1 MRITAS
7 LLILLPALALAQP
20 DSATLKRG
28 EYLAIAGDCSACH
41 RNPDNGH
48 PFSGGYRISS
58 PLGDI
63 IATNITPSRV
73 NGIGNYSLADFRRV
87 MREGR
92 RRDGS
97 YLYPAMPYTAFA
109 SLTDEDIAALYAW
122 FMTGVPAEDHQVPA
136 TQLPFPFS
144 WRAMM
149 ALWNGLFLSP
159 QPLAS
164 GSAEAIGDA
173 RGEYLVKTLGHC
185 GSCHTPRNVLMAE
198 KSASFLRGGA
208 VGSWQA
214 PDLTQA
220 RLYAWSESELATYL
234 KTGSLPGKAIAAGEM
249 ATVVEN
255 SFSRLTD
262 SDRRSVARYLL
273 TLGHAPADAHAAP
286 TPPPRAIAAFETG
299 PSATLRG
306 AIGGEQ
312 MSGAQL
318 YNAACASCHG
328 AQGEGSRDA
337 PQTFPR
343 LTGTSAVLNADP
355 ANLIMTVAE
364 GVDRTTVSGHAFMPA
379 FSSQM
384 SSAELARLL
393 DYVSTQFGAAGR
405 HITEEQVNHTLRHPR
420 HSLWLQRAPWAG
432 AGLLALLIC
441 LGVWR
446 YRSHKRSHHEST
458 PL

>member
-1 MRITAS
+1 MRTAAF
-7 LLILLPALALAQP
+7 LLLFLPALVLAQP
-20 DSATLKRG
+20 DRAALKRG

-41 RNPDNGH
+41 RNPANGH

-92 RRDGS
+92 RRDGG

-109 SLTDEDIAALYAW
+109 SLTDEDIAALYDY
-122 FMTGVPAEDHQVPA
+122 FMFGVAAEDHVVPA

-144 WRAMM
+144 VRSMM
-149 ALWNGLFLSP
+149 AVWNALFLSREN
-159 QPLAS
+159 LAS
-164 GSAEAIGDA
+164 GSAEQISDA

-185 GSCHTPRNVLMAE
+185 SSCHSPRNLMMAE
-198 KSASFLRGGA
+198 KGDRFLRGGE

-214 PDLTQA
+214 PDITQA
-220 RLYAWSESELATYL
+220 RLYDWSEAELATYL

-249 ATVVEN
+249 GTAVEN
-255 SFSRLTD
+255 SFSRLND
-262 SDRRSVARYLL
+262 NDRYAIARYLR
-273 TLGHAPADAHAAP
+273 TLGHAPAGNHATRPLSTRTVA
-286 TPPPRAIAAFETG
+286 RIETG
-299 PSATLRG
+299 PATSLNG
-306 AIGGEQ
+306 AIDGEQ

-328 AQGEGSRDA
+328 AEGEGSQDQ

-343 LTGTSAVLNADP
+343 LTGTSAVINADP

-364 GVDRTTVSGHAFMPA
+364 GVDRATASAHAFMPA

-384 SSAELARLL
+384 SSSELARLL
-393 DYVSTQFGAAGR
+393 DYVSTQFGHADR
-405 HITEEQVNHTLRHPR
+405 HITEKQVTQTLHHPR
-420 HSLWLQRAPWAG
+420 HNLWLQRAPWI
-432 AGLLALLIC
+432 GLCVLALLLC
-441 LGVWR
+441 LAAWR
-446 YRSHKRSHHEST
+446 YRSPKRSQHENNS
-458 PL
+458 L

>member
-1 MRITAS
+1 
-7 LLILLPALALAQP
+7 
-20 DSATLKRG
+20 
-28 EYLAIAGDCSACH
+28 
-41 RNPDNGH
+41 
-48 PFSGGYRISS
+48 
-58 PLGDI
+58 
-63 IATNITPSRV
+63 
-73 NGIGNYSLADFRRV
+73 
-87 MREGR
+87 
-92 RRDGS
+92 
-97 YLYPAMPYTAFA
+97 
-109 SLTDEDIAALYAW
+109 
-122 FMTGVPAEDHQVPA
+122 
-136 TQLPFPFS
+136 
-144 WRAMM
+144 
-149 ALWNGLFLSP
+149 P

-198 KSASFLRGGA
+198 KSASYLRGGA

-220 RLYAWSESELATYL
+220 RLYAWSETELATYL

-273 TLGHAPADAHAAP
+273 TLGHAPASTHAAP

-343 LTGTSAVLNADP
+343 LTGTSAVLNANP

-364 GVDRTTVSGHAFMPA
+364 GVDRTTASGHAFMPA

-393 DYVSTQFGAAGR
+393 DYVSTQFGAAGQ

-446 YRSHKRSHHEST
+446 YRSHKRRLHEST
-458 PL
+458 SL

>member
-1 MRITAS
+1 MRTAT
-7 LLILLPALALAQP
+7 LLLLFFSALAQAQP

-41 RNPDNGH
+41 RNPDNGNA
-48 PFSGGYRISS
+48 FSGGYRISS

-63 IATNITPSRV
+63 FATNITPSRV

-122 FMTGVPAEDHQVPA
+122 FMTGVPADDHAVPA

-144 WRAMM
+144 MRSMM
-149 ALWNGLFLSP
+149 AVWNALFLTRED
-159 QPLAS
+159 LAS
-164 GSAEAIGDA
+164 ASADESSEA

-185 GSCHTPRNVLMAE
+185 SSCHSPRNLMMAE
-198 KSASFLRGGA
+198 KSDAFLRGGE

-220 RLYAWSESELATYL
+220 HLSHWSAADLAAYL
-234 KTGSLPGKAIAAGEM
+234 KSGSLPGKAVAAGEM
-249 ATVVEN
+249 GTAVEN

-262 SDRRSVARYLL
+262 SDRDSIARYLL
-273 TLGHAPADAHAAP
+273 TLGQPPAATTVPRAA
-286 TPPPRAIAAFETG
+286 PPRALTPFETG
-299 PSATLRG
+299 PAATLHE
-306 AIGGEQ
+306 AIGGER

-328 AQGEGSRDA
+328 AEGEGSRDT
-337 PQTFPR
+337 PPTFPR
-343 LTGTSAVLNADP
+343 LTGTSAVINPNP

-364 GVDRTTVSGHAFMPA
+364 GVDRTTAAGHAFMPA

-384 SSAELARLL
+384 SRAELTRLL
-393 DYVSTQFGAAGR
+393 DYVSTQFGVADQ
-405 HITEEQVNHTLRHPR
+405 HISEEQVTQTLHHPR
-420 HSLWLQRAPWAG
+420 HSPWLQRTPWIAAG
-432 AGLLALLIC
+432 AILLLCLAL
-441 LGVWR
+441 WR
-446 YRSHKRSHHEST
+446 YRSHKRSQHENR

>member
-1 MRITAS
+1 MRTATF
-7 LLILLPALALAQP
+7 LLLLLPALALAQP
-20 DSATLKRG
+20 DSASLQRG

-73 NGIGNYSLADFRRV
+73 NGIGNYSLADFRRAL
-87 MREGR
+87 REGR
-92 RRDGS
+92 RRDGG

-109 SLTDEDIAALYAW
+109 SLTDDDIAALYDY
-122 FMTGVPAEDHQVPA
+122 FMNGVPTEDHQVPA

-144 WRAMM
+144 VRAMM
-149 ALWNGLFLSP
+149 AIWNGLFLSP
-159 QPLAS
+159 EQLAS
-164 GSAEAIGDA
+164 GSADKISNA

-185 GSCHTPRNVLMAE
+185 GSCHSPRNLLMAE
-198 KSASFLRGGA
+198 KSGDFLRGGE

-214 PDLTQA
+214 PGLTQA
-220 RLYAWSESELATYL
+220 RLYTWSESDLASYL
-234 KTGSLPGKAIAAGEM
+234 KTGSLPGKAVAAGEM

-255 SFSRLTD
+255 SFSHLSD

-273 TLGHAPADAHAAP
+273 TLGHAPADAQAP
-286 TPPPRAIAAFETG
+286 FPPLAHTIAAFETG
-299 PSATLRG
+299 PSATLKD
-306 AIGGEQ
+306 AISGGK
-312 MSGAQL
+312 MNGAQL

-328 AQGEGSRDA
+328 AQGEGSHDT

-343 LTGTSAVLNADP
+343 LIGTSAVLNSDP

-364 GVDRTTVSGHAFMPA
+364 GVDRTTAAGHVFMPA

-384 SSAELARLL
+384 SSAELASLL
-393 DYVSTQFGAAGR
+393 DYVSTQFGTADQ

-420 HSLWLQRAPWAG
+420 HSPWLRRAPWAG
-432 AGLLALLIC
+432 AGLLVLLVC
-441 LGVWR
+441 LAIWR
-446 YRSHKRSHHEST
+446 YRSHKKEST
-458 PL
+458 

>member
-1 MRITAS
+1 MRTATLF
-7 LLILLPALALAQP
+7 LLLLPVLALAQP
-20 DSATLKRG
+20 DSAVLKRG
-28 EYLAIAGDCSACH
+28 EYLAVAGDCSACH
-41 RNPDNGH
+41 RNPENGH

-92 RRDGS
+92 RRDGR

-122 FMTGVPAEDHQVPA
+122 FMTGVPAEDHPVPA
-136 TQLPFPFS
+136 TRLPFPFS
-144 WRAMM
+144 VRAMM
-149 ALWNGLFLSP
+149 ALWNGLFLSA

-164 GSAEAIGDA
+164 GSADAVSEA

-185 GSCHTPRNVLMAE
+185 GSCHSPRNVLMAE
-198 KSASFLRGGA
+198 KSADFLRGGE

-255 SFSRLTD
+255 SFSHLTD

-273 TLGHAPADAHAAP
+273 TLGHAPADVQA
-286 TPPPRAIAAFETG
+286 PPPPHTIAAFERG
-299 PSATLRG
+299 PGATLSD
-306 AIGGEQ
+306 AIGGER

-328 AQGEGSRDA
+328 AQGEGSRDV

-343 LTGTSAVLNADP
+343 LIGTSAVLNDNP

-364 GVDRTTVSGHAFMPA
+364 GVDRTTASGHAFMPA

-393 DYVSTQFGAAGR
+393 DYVSTQFGRADR
-405 HITEEQVNHTLRHPR
+405 HITEQQVNHTLRHSR

-432 AGLLALLIC
+432 AGLIALLIC
-441 LGVWR
+441 LGAWR
-446 YRSHKRSHHEST
+446 YQSRKRSHHEST
-458 PL
+458 SL